1 MAKSRA
7 LRKSI
12 QWHHTKR
19 HLCHHQS
26 TSNSTQTIDKKGNS
40 NKRMF
45 SENGTYTLEVA
56 GELTLVN
63 KSEVTDELLVFDFD
77 LTAVYN

>member
-1 MAKSRA
+1 
-7 LRKSI
+7 
-12 QWHHTKR
+12 
-19 HLCHHQS
+19 
-26 TSNSTQTIDKKGNS
+26 
-40 NKRMF
+40 MF